1 MNAVEYGTRPDR
13 SSPMDAPTPDPD
25 LFAKAGLI
33 RLLGIQPQQ
42 VGDGRAIASFEVGE
56 AHTQH
61 HGFVHAGA
69 VATLADHT
77 AGAAANA
84 LLPPGKAVLTVEFKV
99 NLLKPVTGPRVTAEA
114 EVLRAGRQL
123 HVVES
128 RVYAGDPRA
137 LVAVALVTLSVVD
150 TPAVRQ

>member
-1 MNAVEYGTRPDR
+1 MSTPN
-13 SSPMDAPTPDPD
+13 PDPE
-25 LFAKAGLI
+25 LFARAGLVQALRI
-33 RLLGIQPQQ
+33 VPEQ
-42 VGDGRAIASFEVGE
+42 VGEGRAIAHFEVD
-56 AHTQH
+56 AVHSQH

-84 LLPPGKAVLTVEFKV
+84 LVAEGKAVLTVEFKI
-99 NLLKPVTGPRVTAEA
+99 NLLKPVLGPRVTAEA

-128 RVYAGDPRA
+128 RVYAGAPRA
-137 LVAVALVTLSVVD
+137 LVAIALVTLSVVD
-150 TPAVRQ
+150 TPTVRT